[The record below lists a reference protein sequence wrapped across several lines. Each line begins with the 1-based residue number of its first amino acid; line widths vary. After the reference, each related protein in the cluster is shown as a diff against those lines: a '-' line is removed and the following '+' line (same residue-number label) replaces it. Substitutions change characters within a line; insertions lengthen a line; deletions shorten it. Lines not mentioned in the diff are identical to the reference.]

1 MESGEI
7 RPPAHFRAGGIHCG
21 IKPEAL
27 DLAVVWS
34 ESDVVA
40 AGVYTQNRVVAA
52 PVRWC
57 RQRTP
62 SDRVRAVVINSGN
75 ANACTGE
82 RGTADTETMARWTAE
97 AVGAQ
102 PEQVLVMSTGIIGE
116 FLPMAALEEGIPRAV
131 AESRSDAAA
140 LGQAA
145 RAILTTDRVTKTAHR
160 EVTLG
165 DRRVMLTGMAKGAGM
180 IGPRMATMLA
190 VILTDAKLSPETAQ
204 RLLRTAVDRSFHC
217 ISVDGHTS
225 TNDSV
230 VLLAAGDVEVSG
242 AHEEALVGEA
252 LETLAIDL
260 AKQIPADGEG
270 ATHLVTIRVTGAPD
284 REAAHQVARTI
295 ADSPLVKTA
304 MTGADPNWGRI
315 VSAAGYAGVPL
326 DPDRLKLRLC
336 GVPVFEGGVPLEF
349 DEVALRGVM
358 RESFELPVELNLGMG
373 KADCTFWTSDLTHE
387 YITINAEYHT

>member
-1 MESGEI
+1 MESGGI
-7 RPPAHFRAGGIHCG
+7 RPPAPFRAAGVHCG

-34 ESDVVA
+34 ESDLVA

-52 PVRWC
+52 PVQWC

-62 SDRVRAVVINSGN
+62 SDHVRAIVINSGN

-82 RGTADTETMARWTAE
+82 RGAADTETMARWTAE
-97 AVGAQ
+97 AIGAQ

-140 LGQAA
+140 LEEAA
-145 RAILTTDRVTKTAHR
+145 RAILTTDRVIKTAHR

-165 DRRVMLTGMAKGAGM
+165 DRRVALTGIAKGAGM

-190 VILTDAKLSPETAQ
+190 VILTDAKLSLESAQ
-204 RLLRTAVDRSFHC
+204 RLLRAAVDRSFHC
-217 ISVDGHTS
+217 ISVEGHTS

-230 VLLAAGDVEVSG
+230 VLLASGDVEVCDS
-242 AHEEALVGEA
+242 EEELILGDALTA
-252 LETLAIDL
+252 LSVDL

-284 REAAHQVARTI
+284 EKAAFRVARTI

-336 GVPVFEGGVPLEF
+336 GVPVFEGGMPIEF

-358 RESFELPVELNLGMG
+358 RESFELPVELDLGMG

>member
-1 MESGEI
+1 MDSGEI
-7 RPPAHFRAGGIHCG
+7 RPPARFRAGGIHCG
-21 IKPEAL
+21 IKPEAP
-27 DLAVVWS
+27 DLAIVWS
-34 ESDVVA
+34 ESDLVA

-52 PVRWC
+52 PVLWC
-57 RQRTP
+57 RERTP

-82 RGTADTETMARWTAE
+82 RGAADTETMARWTAE
-97 AVGAQ
+97 AIGAQ

-116 FLPMAALEEGIPRAV
+116 FLPMAALEKGIPHAV
-131 AESRSDAAA
+131 TESRSDAAA

-165 DRRVMLTGMAKGAGM
+165 DRRVLLTGMAKGAGM

-190 VILTDAKLSPETAQ
+190 VILTDARLSPEAAQ
-204 RLLRTAVDRSFHC
+204 RLLRDAVDQSFHC

-230 VLLAAGDVEVSG
+230 VLLASGDVEVSG

-252 LETLAIDL
+252 LEALTVDL

-270 ATHLVTIRVTGAPD
+270 ATHLVTIRVTGALD
-284 REAAHQVARTI
+284 KEAAHRVARTI
-295 ADSPLVKTA
+295 AGSPLVKTA

-336 GVPVFEGGVPLEF
+336 GVPVFEGGMPIEF

-358 RESFELPVELNLGMG
+358 RESFELPVELDLGMG
-373 KADCTFWTSDLTHE
+373 KGDCTFWTSDLTHE

>member
-82 RGTADTETMARWTAE
+82 RGAADTETMARWTAE

-230 VLLAAGDVEVSG
+230 VLLASGNVEVSG

-358 RESFELPVELNLGMG
+358 RESFELPVELDLGMG